1 MYPHMTAKGVLMK
14 QLLIL
19 VLFTITVYAGADPL
33 AHAAERS
40 IPTPSSE
47 LSPQTL
53 VALTSS
59 DYVTVGMALF
69 SAQSQADIDALD
81 ELFQRLLKRELT
93 RFSARVAGRPPTIS
107 QRLVATIT
115 QAQPAGAPVTARTLS
130 ALKPGDIILR
140 RSNRTGCTTQQLVP
154 GCRAWAAVYDHAALY
169 YGTVHGVPMMYESTP
184 QRGVRLI
191 PLSRWQQRGAFV
203 GVYRAK
209 NALSNQRSVQALFVQ
224 TYGSNGRT
232 PFNAT
237 QTNKAR
243 DTSVSSAQLVWLYY
257 RTHGINID
265 SNNTLYAHWLRTGY
279 SPLVASYVANHAVA
293 PDEIALSPALTR
305 VAMGWLP

>member
-1 MYPHMTAKGVLMK
+1 MKRLLM
-14 QLLIL
+14 L
-19 VLFTITVYAGADPL
+19 VLITIMVNTGADPL
-33 AHAAERS
+33 AHAAES
-40 IPTPSSE
+40 SMPILSSE

-53 VALTSS
+53 VVLTRS
-59 DYVTVGMALF
+59 DYVTVGMALS
-69 SAQSQADIDALD
+69 SAQSQAEIDALD
-81 ELFQRLLKRELT
+81 GLFQRLLKRERT
-93 RFSARVAGRPPTIS
+93 RFSGRVAVRPPTIS

-115 QAQPAGAPVTARTLS
+115 RAQPAGAPVIARTLA

-140 RSNRTGCTTQQLVP
+140 RSNRTGCTTQQIVP

-184 QRGVRLI
+184 QRGVRLV
-191 PLSRWQQRGAFV
+191 PFSRWQQRGTFV

-209 NALSNQRSVQALFVQ
+209 KALSNQRSVHTLFVQ

>member
-1 MYPHMTAKGVLMK
+1 
-14 QLLIL
+14 
-19 VLFTITVYAGADPL
+19 
-33 AHAAERS
+33 
-40 IPTPSSE
+40 
-47 LSPQTL
+47 
-53 VALTSS
+53 
-59 DYVTVGMALF
+59 
-69 SAQSQADIDALD
+69 
-81 ELFQRLLKRELT
+81 
-93 RFSARVAGRPPTIS
+93 
-107 QRLVATIT
+107 
-115 QAQPAGAPVTARTLS
+115 
-130 ALKPGDIILR
+130 
-140 RSNRTGCTTQQLVP
+140 
-154 GCRAWAAVYDHAALY
+154 
-169 YGTVHGVPMMYESTP
+169 MMYESTP

-237 QTNKAR
+237 QTNKAH